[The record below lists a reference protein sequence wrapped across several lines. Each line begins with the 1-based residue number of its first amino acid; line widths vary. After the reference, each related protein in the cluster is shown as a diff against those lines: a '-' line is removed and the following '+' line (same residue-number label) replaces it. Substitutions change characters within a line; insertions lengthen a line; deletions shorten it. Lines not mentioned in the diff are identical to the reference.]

1 MAEKL
6 RLEWSPYQVAGWRQ
20 AAQYLQDE
28 TRQVSHETIYRT
40 LFIQARGALKKE
52 LLQHLRRTRAMRR
65 SARSPHAEDGPRHGR
80 ITGTVSIR
88 ERPAEAEDR
97 AVPGHWEGDLLFGS
111 HNSQIATLVERKTR
125 YLC

>member
-1 MAEKL
+1 
-6 RLEWSPYQVAGWRQ
+6 
-20 AAQYLQDE
+20 
-28 TRQVSHETIYRT
+28 
-40 LFIQARGALKKE
+40 LKKE

-65 SARSPHAEDGPRHGR
+65 SRHHTQKTPDHGR

-97 AVPGHWEGDLLFGS
+97 AVPGHWEGDLFFGS

-125 YLC
+125 YNDGALSIASYAAGFASTARVSARTQ